1 MGLDMYL
8 TARRF
13 NWGEAEAEL
22 NQAVREVYQLPE
34 GFPVYDVRIEV
45 GHWRKA
51 NQIHMWVVNNVQKE
65 NDDCGTYVVTQHDL
79 LTLRNDCVRVLED
92 NSLAAKLLPTSAG
105 FFFGSTEYE
114 DYYFDTLK
122 DTIEILDKAIALPP
136 QWEIEYRS
144 SW

>member
-1 MGLDMYL
+1 MFIKLFIPK
-8 TARRF
+8 T
-13 NWGEAEAEL
+13 
-22 NQAVREVYQLPE
+22 
-34 GFPVYDVRIEV
+34 
-45 GHWRKA
+45 
-51 NQIHMWVVNNVQKE
+51 NQIHMWFVNNVQKE
-65 NDDCGTYVVTQHDL
+65 NDDCGTYEVTQHDL

-122 DTIEILDKAIALPP
+122 DTIEILDKALALSP